1 MIKYYLKDPQE
12 EGARE
17 LVEKVFELASHKDQ
31 DPDLRDR
38 AYIYWRLLKADPAR
52 AEEVVLTEKPP
63 VIADNILHM
72 SEAGQDLMIDRIG
85 HLSSIVY
92 NIEVEEYAEQ

>member
-1 MIKYYLKDPQE
+1 MKQ
-12 EGARE
+12 
-17 LVEKVFELASHKDQ
+17 VFELCSNKEQ

-38 AYIYWRLLKADPAR
+38 AYIYWRLLKADPLK

-72 SEAGQDLMIDRIG
+72 SEAG
-85 HLSSIVY
+85 
-92 NIEVEEYAEQ
+92 